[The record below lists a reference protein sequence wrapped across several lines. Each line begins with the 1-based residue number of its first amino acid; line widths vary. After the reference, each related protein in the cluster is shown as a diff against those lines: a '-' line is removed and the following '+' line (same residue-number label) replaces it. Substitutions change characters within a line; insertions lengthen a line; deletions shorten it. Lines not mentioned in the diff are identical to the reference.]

1 MKKLFFRAGVILCL
15 ATLCISLFGCNKSE
29 PTVDMSRVAAA
40 NNTEAVLASFDNY
53 YVQWSAKRYGM
64 PEKVLIS
71 DDYIYCDDG
80 VTPELYAG
88 DRTYEKTDD
97 TYVATVRFPE
107 EVEAYVSDKYFKAP
121 VIDSGAAD
129 EEVLSVTQ
137 DDYLLNVTTKL
148 STDRSKE
155 IAESFDTKKAYSYLK
170 AVYVINR
177 DTLTVTDLTYYCVR
191 SDGGEALLANAR
203 IAYDAK
209 GIWDAENMYAHA
221 TDTSYEMRTVTIVL
235 DPDTKN
241 ERTVG
246 CVARRGDPIA
256 LRLGDNY
263 KAVYS
268 NRECTIPY
276 RSDGTYSDNE
286 TLYCRAVDGSSAE
299 VKLSDVIAASSTKS
313 ILEVFENYSVQKTV
327 GGKLVDA
334 LLITKDYMYATDGTT
349 PEIYLSSGRTYEKD
363 GDRYVATVRETAD
376 VEATVADKFMSPLV
390 AEGMADDTV
399 LEIDENNYYF
409 YITVRPSAQRTAD
422 ILSLYDA
429 EGQYQYTKAEY
440 TVNKATLTL
449 VTARYFGVSEN
460 GREAELYRVSATY
473 NTEDLTEAVEM
484 YEYVTDSSHDMRTV
498 TVILD
503 PNTNDERTVSAT
515 ARQGDPIA
523 LRLGNGYKV
532 LYTDRECTEVYKS
545 DGTYVAD
552 EMLYCPKATE

>member
-1 MKKLFFRAGVILCL
+1 MLCF
-15 ATLCISLFGCNKSE
+15 ASLCISLFGCNKSE

-40 NNTEAVLASFDNY
+40 NNTEAVLESFDNY
-53 YVQWSAKRYGM
+53 YVQWSTKRDGM

-88 DRTYEKTDD
+88 ERTYEKSDD

-107 EVEAYVSDKYFKAP
+107 EVEAYVSNEYFKVP
-121 VIDSGAAD
+121 VIDSGAVD
-129 EEVLSVTQ
+129 EEVISVTQ
-137 DDYLLNVTTKL
+137 DDYLLNVTTRL
-148 STDRSKE
+148 SANRSTK
-155 IAESFDTKKAYSYLK
+155 IAESFDTKKAYAYLK

-191 SDGGEALLANAR
+191 NDGGEALLANAR
-203 IAYDAK
+203 ISYDAK
-209 GIWDAENMYAHA
+209 GIWDAKNMYAHA
-221 TDTSYEMRTVTIVL
+221 TDTSYEMRTVTVVL

-241 ERTVG
+241 ERTVS

-268 NRECTIPY
+268 NRECTVPY
-276 RSDGTYSDNE
+276 RSDGAYSNDE
-286 TLYCRAVDGSSAE
+286 TLYCRAIDVDSAE
-299 VKLSDVIAASSTKS
+299 IKLADVMASSNTES
-313 ILEVFENYSVQKTV
+313 LLEIFENYSVKKFNGDGT
-327 GGKLVDA
+327 LIEA
-334 LLITKDYMYATDGTT
+334 LHITHDYMYSDNGTV

-363 GDRYVATVRETAD
+363 GDRYVATVRESAD
-376 VEATVADKFMSPLV
+376 VESTVTEKFAAPLV

-409 YITVRPSAQRTAD
+409 YITARPSAQRTAE
-422 ILSLYDA
+422 ILALYGE
-429 EGQYQYTKAEY
+429 EGQYQYVKAEY
-440 TVNKATLTL
+440 TVSKTTLSIVAVKYLGVKENRKEAGLYRMT
-449 VTARYFGVSEN
+449 VTYNSTDMT
-460 GREAELYRVSATY
+460 EAE
-473 NTEDLTEAVEM
+473 EM
-484 YEYVTDSSHDMRTV
+484 FGYVTDASHEMRTV

-503 PNTNDERTVSAT
+503 PNTKDERTVSAT

-523 LRLGNGYKV
+523 LRLGDGYKV

-552 EMLYCPKATE
+552 EMLYCPKVTE